1 MKSIKKYLFPC
12 LFGLLLIVG
21 FTMPVVAAP
30 VDLVY
35 RPDSLDLD
43 MTAIEFFA
51 VGAGLLF
58 LELFIPGFGLC
69 GISGI
74 VCILVSFYFG
84 LGGGKDTIPVLA
96 AGLVGIAVL
105 GALFMKLLPKNPL
118 WQKFV
123 LSNKDHLTG
132 KENHLDLTGYIGKTG
147 TAESLLR
154 PSGVAKINGKIV
166 DVITEGDFI
175 APGSP
180 VVIVKVEGHKIF
192 VEKEKQQ

>member
-1 MKSIKKYLFPC
+1 MKSIKKYLLPC

-74 VCILVSFYFG
+74 VCILASFYFG

-132 KENHLDLTGYIGKTG
+132 KEKHLDLTGYIGKTG

-154 PSGVAKINGKIV
+154 PSGVAKINGKRV

>member
-1 MKSIKKYLFPC
+1 MERYKKYLFPC
-12 LFGLLLIVG
+12 LFSLILLLGYTAPVG
-21 FTMPVVAAP
+21 AAP
-30 VDLVY
+30 MDLLY
-35 RPDSLDLD
+35 RPESWDLD

-96 AGLVGIAVL
+96 GGVVILIVVSMIL
-105 GALFMKLLPKNPL
+105 MKFLPKNPL

-123 LSNKDHLTG
+123 LKNKDHIKGTE
-132 KENHLDLTGYIGKTG
+132 KNINLDSLIGKRG

-154 PSGVAKINGKIV
+154 PSGVAKIDGKRV

-175 APGSP
+175 APSSK

-192 VEKEKQQ
+192 VEKEK

>member
-1 MKSIKKYLFPC
+1 MERLRKYLFPC
-12 LFGLLLIVG
+12 LFGALLVLG
-21 FTMPVVAAP
+21 YTANCWAAST
-30 VDLVY
+30 DLFY
-35 RPDSLDLD
+35 KPDAWDLD
-43 MTAIEFFA
+43 MTAIKFFA

-74 VCILVSFYFG
+74 VCILASFYFG

-96 AGLVGIAVL
+96 AGLVGMAIVAGL
-105 GALFMKLLPKNPL
+105 LMKFLPKNPL

-123 LSNKDHLTG
+123 LTNKGHLTG
-132 KENHLDLTGYIGKTG
+132 QEKNLDLSSYIGKTG
-147 TAESLLR
+147 VADSLLR
-154 PSGVAKINGKIV
+154 PSGVAKINGKRV

-180 VVIVKVEGHKIF
+180 VVIIKVEGHKIF
-192 VEKEKQQ
+192 VEREKQK

>member
-123 LSNKDHLTG
+123 LSNNDHLTG

>member
-84 LGGGKDTIPVLA
+84 FYLCLT
-96 AGLVGIAVL
+96 
-105 GALFMKLLPKNPL
+105 FLL
-118 WQKFV
+118 
-123 LSNKDHLTG
+123 LSGNVISKG
-132 KENHLDLTGYIGKTG
+132 N
-147 TAESLLR
+147 A
-154 PSGVAKINGKIV
+154 SG
-166 DVITEGDFI
+166 
-175 APGSP
+175 
-180 VVIVKVEGHKIF
+180 
-192 VEKEKQQ
+192 

>member
-74 VCILVSFYFG
+74 VCILASFYFG

-123 LSNKDHLTG
+123 LNNKDHLTG
-132 KENHLDLTGYIGKTG
+132 KEKHLDLTSYIGKTG

-154 PSGVAKINGKIV
+154 PSGVAKINGKRV